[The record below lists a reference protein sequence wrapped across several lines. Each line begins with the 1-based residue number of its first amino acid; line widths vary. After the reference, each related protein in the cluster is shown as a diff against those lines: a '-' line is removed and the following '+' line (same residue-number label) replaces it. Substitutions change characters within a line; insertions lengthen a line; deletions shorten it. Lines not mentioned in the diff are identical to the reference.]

1 MKKALHMLV
10 LLMLLLPLGASAQTT
25 FRIIFP
31 NNHPSNNTFTVT
43 QDPFEHYMS
52 IQNLLSDETIAIKV
66 QKIGSAYTG
75 DDTTFICWGATCYPP
90 TVSLTD
96 TLMFPPNVTRNNIFS
111 STFRGF
117 TTSSNSSVTYR
128 FMRAEDDV
136 TDFID
141 YSFNYNYTTG
151 VTSITPVLNSR
162 SEMAN
167 AMPNPAI
174 STTSI
179 PYSLAAPSTNARLKV
194 YDLLGQEV
202 RNIPLRSQN
211 GSVQLDVNNLQNGI
225 YFYSLVVDGRAVST
239 KRLIVNN

>member
-1 MKKALHMLV
+1 MKKALRLLV
-10 LLMLLLPLGASAQTT
+10 LMMSLLPLGAWAQTT
-25 FRIIFP
+25 FRVIFP
-31 NNHPSNNTFTVT
+31 NNHPSNNTFAVT

-52 IQNLLSDETIAIKV
+52 IQNLVADETISIKV
-66 QKIGSAYTG
+66 QKIASAYSG

-96 TLMFPPNVTRNNIFS
+96 TLLFAPGATRNNVFS

-117 TTSSNSSVTYR
+117 NTSSNSSVTYR

-136 TDFID
+136 TDFVD
-141 YSFNYNYTTG
+141 YTFSYNYTTG
-151 VTSITPVLNSR
+151 VTAITPVLNGR

-179 PYSLAAPSTNARLKV
+179 PYSLATPSANARLKV

-202 RNIPLRSQN
+202 RNIPLRSQS
-211 GSVQLDVNNLQNGI
+211 GSVQLDVNSLRNGI
-225 YFYSLVVDGRAVST
+225 YFYSLVIDGRAVST